1 MVEQLTLQ
9 TIGILLTGIS
19 LTVAA
24 AYYTFTLR
32 NTRRNQ
38 ELTLETRQTQLFM
51 DIYKTWASKE
61 FQRDLEQMRY
71 IWEFDGFDDF
81 FEKYGVENN
90 PEDHAIWDQ
99 AVMWHEGLG
108 VLLRKGLID
117 PELVDDLMGGH
128 ITFFWRRYG
137 PIILEFRDRHN
148 APLAWKDIDYLHDAI
163 KEIRERKLSSLA

>member
-99 AVMWHEGLG
+99 AVM
-108 VLLRKGLID
+108 
-117 PELVDDLMGGH
+117 
-128 ITFFWRRYG
+128 
-137 PIILEFRDRHN
+137 
-148 APLAWKDIDYLHDAI
+148 
-163 KEIRERKLSSLA
+163 